1 MLIGLGKQVKKQEE
15 AQIYTI
21 SFVAFTDGLSYTTTG
36 SAPTIADT
44 AAGATFIVPDNATLS
59 ASQNGTTSTFIGWSD
74 GNGLYSAGSTYTMP
88 NSNVTFTGIWTTI
101 YAPSITSFSPTSGP
115 IGTVVD
121 FYGINMGSATDVKF
135 WRNKFATF
143 TVLSDSH
150 IRAIVPPLTTYGRPT
165 IITSGGIGVTIEYFT
180 VV

>member
-1 MLIGLGKQVKKQEE
+1 MIIGLGKQVKKQEE
-15 AQIYTI
+15 DQIYTV
-21 SFVAFTDGLSYTTTG
+21 SFVAFTEGLSYTITG

-44 AAGATFIVPDNATLS
+44 ASGATLTIPNNATLS
-59 ASQNGTTSTFIGWSD
+59 ASQDGTAATFVGWSD

-150 IRAIVPPLTTYGRPT
+150 IRATVPALTTYGKPT
-165 IITSGGIGVTIEYFT
+165 IITSGGLGVTIENFT